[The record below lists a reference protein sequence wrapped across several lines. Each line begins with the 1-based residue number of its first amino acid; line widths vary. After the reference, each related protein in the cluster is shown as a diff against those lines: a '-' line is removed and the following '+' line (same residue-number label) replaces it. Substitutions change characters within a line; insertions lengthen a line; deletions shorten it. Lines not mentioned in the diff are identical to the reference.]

1 MHIDIQFVPSPP
13 TLEILSNRVIVVIDV
28 LRATSVIVHAL
39 SQGATEIIPVTTVE
53 EAAHLVKTFPR
64 GSTLL
69 GGERESRKIE
79 GFDFGNSAKEYTA
92 EKVKGKR
99 LILTTTNGTKAFHS
113 VAAAGDVLVG
123 SFLNI
128 RATAQR
134 CLDLDRDI
142 LLFPSGNE
150 AHFSLED
157 VVCGGMLI
165 DLITK
170 KRDKPMDLTDASD
183 CALILYQRFKGNV
196 VEALHLS
203 NHGKDLTALG
213 LKEDLFYC
221 AQTDITDLVPT
232 FRDGVIKA

>member
-1 MHIDIQFVPSPP
+1 MH
-13 TLEILSNRVIVVIDV
+13 L
-28 LRATSVIVHAL
+28 
-39 SQGATEIIPVTTVE
+39 
-53 EAAHLVKTFPR
+53 
-64 GSTLL
+64 
-69 GGERESRKIE
+69 
-79 GFDFGNSAKEYTA
+79 
-92 EKVKGKR
+92 
-99 LILTTTNGTKAFHS
+99 
-113 VAAAGDVLVG
+113 
-123 SFLNI
+123 
-128 RATAQR
+128 
-134 CLDLDRDI
+134 
-142 LLFPSGNE
+142 SGNK

-170 KRDKPMDLTDASD
+170 KGDKPMDLTDASD